1 MCIEIVSLLEE
12 KEMDKSSSAV
22 RKRFNKISDPDKRK
36 KIKQMLNKE
45 YNQSKCRD
53 KRTLEEIEYE
63 MNQF

>member
-1 MCIEIVSLLEE
+1 
-12 KEMDKSSSAV
+12 MDKSSSAV